1 MLIIYI
7 KVFVNYEKHSDQSKR
22 FNLLADSAT
31 LEVHFLAELKKK
43 SGWTK
48 SMADIRISQI
58 LS

>member
-43 SGWTK
+43 SG
-48 SMADIRISQI
+48 
-58 LS
+58 